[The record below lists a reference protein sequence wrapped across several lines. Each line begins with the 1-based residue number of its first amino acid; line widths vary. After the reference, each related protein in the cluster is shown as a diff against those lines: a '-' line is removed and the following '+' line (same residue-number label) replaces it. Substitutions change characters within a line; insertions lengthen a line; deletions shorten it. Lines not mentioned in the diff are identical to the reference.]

1 MQRAG
6 SLEKTLMLGKIEGRR
21 RREWQRMRC
30 LGGITDSMDTSLS
43 KLWERVKDMVAWCAA
58 VHGVT
63 KSRKWPSD
71 WTILL
76 LVHSLKFLIGKFYS
90 VVRTSL
96 SLYIIMFMNFV
107 NIIICLINNSVLSEF
122 SWFRYSIFY
131 AFFWILD
138 ILYVSLLIFTFSGFV
153 VFLRFTLHQ
162 GNLSNINKMT
172 ELCVYWWNVEVP
184 ASKLATFSW
193 VTRGNLFALVLPR
206 LKGYSSQFQEWE

>member
-1 MQRAG
+1 MWKLDHKKGWVLYCGAREDSWVPLTARRPNQSILKKINPGYSLERLKLKFQYFGYLMQRAG

-43 KLWERVKDMVAWCAA
+43 KLWEIVKDMVAWCAA

-96 SLYIIMFMNFV
+96 SLYIIIFKNFV
-107 NIIICLINNSVLSEF
+107 NIIICLINNFVLSEF
-122 SWFRYSIFY
+122 S
-131 AFFWILD
+131 
-138 ILYVSLLIFTFSGFV
+138 
-153 VFLRFTLHQ
+153 
-162 GNLSNINKMT
+162 
-172 ELCVYWWNVEVP
+172 
-184 ASKLATFSW
+184 
-193 VTRGNLFALVLPR
+193 
-206 LKGYSSQFQEWE
+206 